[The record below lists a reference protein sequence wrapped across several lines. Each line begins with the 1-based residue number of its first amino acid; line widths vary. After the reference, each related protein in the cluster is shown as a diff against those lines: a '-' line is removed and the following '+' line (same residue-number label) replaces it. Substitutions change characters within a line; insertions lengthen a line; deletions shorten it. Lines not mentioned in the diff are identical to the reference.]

1 MDRWRT
7 RVNRAS
13 VTKSRRRRPASSPT
27 AQVHLLQFSIVASA
41 LVAVVVG
48 FGGTLAVIV
57 QAAEHL
63 GATPGQASSWVAAS
77 CLGIGATSVLLSVRY
92 RMPIVTA
99 WSLAGAVLI
108 ASAPPGIG
116 MNAAVGAFI
125 AAAVLTLLAGAV
137 PALGQAIARLPPPI
151 AGAMLAGLMLRFV
164 LGMFQAAQASPAL
177 VLPLIGV
184 FLVARLAH
192 AASAPLVVIA
202 AGVPLAAALGLPMP
216 LPNRLELSS
225 LALMPPAISLS
236 ALVGLGVP
244 LFLVTMATQQISG
257 GAVLRMSGYV
267 PPMRGALL
275 STGLASLMLAP
286 FGGYSTNLSSI
297 TAAICTGPDA
307 HPDPAKR
314 WMTGPI
320 YGVLYLVLAAFG
332 ASLVTLF
339 GSLPP
344 ALVATVA
351 GTALLG
357 PLTGSLAAAM
367 SREHER
373 LAAVLAFAVTASGVT
388 LAGVGSAFWGLVA
401 GLLALGLDRLWRLRI

>member
-1 MDRWRT
+1 M

-13 VTKSRRRRPASSPT
+13 VAKPVAPSGVAARSSGEF
-27 AQVHLLQFSIVASA
+27 LRFSIVASA
-41 LVAVVVG
+41 LVAVMVG

-57 QAAEHL
+57 QAAGHL
-63 GATPGQASSWVAAS
+63 GGTPDQISSWVAAL
-77 CLGIGATSVLLSVRY
+77 CLGIGATSVFLSAWY

-116 MNAAVGAFI
+116 MNAAVGAFV
-125 AAAVLTLLAGAV
+125 ACAVLTLFAGAV
-137 PALGQAIARLPPPI
+137 PALGQAIARLQPPI
-151 AGAMLAGLMLRFV
+151 AGAMLAGLVLRFV
-164 LGMFQAAQASPAL
+164 LGMVQAAQASPAL
-177 VLPLIGV
+177 VLPLIGI
-184 FLVARLAH
+184 FLVTRLVH

-216 LPNRLELSS
+216 LPDRLELSS
-225 LALMPPAISLS
+225 LVLMPPVFSVP
-236 ALVGLGVP
+236 ALVGLGLP

-257 GAVLRMSGYV
+257 AAVLRVSGYV
-267 PPMRGALL
+267 PPVRGALL
-275 STGLASLMLAP
+275 VTGLASLVTAP
-286 FGGYSTNLSSI
+286 FGGYSTNLSSV
-297 TAAICTGPDA
+297 TAAICTGPDT

-314 WMTGPI
+314 WMVGPI
-320 YGVLYLVLAAFG
+320 YGLLYLVLAAFG

-344 ALVATVA
+344 ALIATVA

-388 LAGVGSAFWGLVA
+388 LAGVGAAFWGLAA
-401 GLLALGLDRLWRLRI
+401 GLLALGLERLWRARR